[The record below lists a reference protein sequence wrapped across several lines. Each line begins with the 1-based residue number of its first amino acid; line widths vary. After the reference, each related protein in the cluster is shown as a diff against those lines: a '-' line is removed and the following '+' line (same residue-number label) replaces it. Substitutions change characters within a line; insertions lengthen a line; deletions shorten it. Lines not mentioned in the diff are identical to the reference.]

1 MNFSMPTDAH
11 ELKWLSNIAIEGHC
25 SINAGGRFTPGFG
38 VWYHSTLSH
47 LLAEANHAK
56 CYQYSGKLLPLLA
69 ALSAMDQL
77 GTCYDSVPMIFPSGY
92 ADKSGIIKSAHNF
105 LGIQVDT
112 PDSDAL
118 YALRNSLMHQSSLIS
133 VGKQKKNPKH
143 FWFEVD
149 NNIPEL
155 FTHCPIAWNGLY
167 NTRTASNKTIV
178 NAGKV
183 LNLAL
188 ALVEK
193 MKAEHQKG
201 KVLIALPNG
210 LLELLTTYVELEFSD
225 SFRDS
230 YIRYLAE
237 MVHRSHNSPFQG
249 ADEARRALADAA
261 PAAIEEATAWLKSNG
276 GSVPD

>member
-1 MNFSMPTDAH
+1 MNFSLPTDAH
-11 ELKWLSNIAIEGHC
+11 ELKWLTNIAIAAHC
-25 SINAGGRFTPGFG
+25 STSANGRFTLGFG
-38 VWYHSTLSH
+38 IWYHSTLSH

-56 CYQYSGKLLPLLA
+56 FYAYSGRLLPLLA

-77 GTCYDSVPMIFPSGY
+77 GTCYDSVPITFPSGY

-105 LGIQVDT
+105 LGIEVDT

-149 NNIPEL
+149 NNIPGL
-155 FTHCPIAWNGLY
+155 FTHPHTAWNGLY

-178 NAGKV
+178 NSGKV
-183 LNLAL
+183 LDLAF

-193 MKAEHQKG
+193 TKVEHQKG
-201 KVLIALPNG
+201 KVQIALKNG
-210 LLELLTTYVELEFSD
+210 LQELLTTYVELEFSD
-225 SFRDS
+225 SFRHS
-230 YIRYLAE
+230 YIKYLAE
-237 MVHRSHNSPFQG
+237 MIHRSHNSPLQG
-249 ADEARRALADAA
+249 AGEACKALADAA
-261 PAAIEEATAWLKSNG
+261 PAAIAEATTWLTSNG
-276 GSVPD
+276 GSAPG